1 MTSPSIAAHPLFSGA
16 MAILAP
22 DAHTDL
28 HTWNPSRFDHPYDE
42 TLPLHAVVTSS
53 SKVDIDIK
61 AITGVKKN
69 GVLRGLQV
77 SYLDP
82 ATQSEVEER
91 FLWISGR
98 DELFTR
104 LSGSYLEDIHKF
116 QLTKRPP
123 QHVHYSLTIKSSVRL
138 SSALD
143 AAGHD
148 GRALILKYWRNR
160 LSSSLLGFGV
170 YRNTQRAKESV
181 LEAFRAGYR
190 HVDSA
195 QTYRNE
201 VDVGDAVRES
211 VSGAV
216 GELYFGDGA
225 TVDCSYQIGSSSHG
239 YANTV
244 RGVDESLKRFKFDY
258 VDLFLIHDPL
268 SGKAK
273 RLETYKALL
282 EAKQAGKIRSVG
294 VSNYGVHHLE
304 EIKGAGYEK
313 PSVNQIEQKPIVKY
327 CQENSIVVEAYCPL
341 IEGRMDHP
349 VIQEIA
355 KKSATPSRIRSN
367 ADVFSFELSKED
379 MDKLDGLDKGSD
391 GAVSWNPVD
400 AA

>member
-1 MTSPSIAAHPLFSGA
+1 MSTTP
-16 MAILAP
+16 
-22 DAHTDL
+22 
-28 HTWNPSRFDHPYDE
+28 
-42 TLPLHAVVTSS
+42 
-53 SKVDIDIK
+53 
-61 AITGVKKN
+61 
-69 GVLRGLQV
+69 
-77 SYLDP
+77 
-82 ATQSEVEER
+82 
-91 FLWISGR
+91 
-98 DELFTR
+98 
-104 LSGSYLEDIHKF
+104 
-116 QLTKRPP
+116 
-123 QHVHYSLTIKSSVRL
+123 LTIKSSVRL
-138 SSALD
+138 SSGYL
-143 AAGHD
+143 
-148 GRALILKYWRNR
+148 LP
-160 LSSSLLGFGV
+160 LLGFGV

-211 VSGAV
+211 GIPREEV
-216 GELYFGDGA
+216 FI
-225 TVDCSYQIGSSSHG
+225 TTKIGSSSHG

-313 PSVNQIEQKPIVKY
+313 PSVNQIELHPFCQQKPIVKY

-355 KKSATPSRIRSN
+355 KKLKRDPAQVLIRWSLQKGFVPLPKSATPSRIRSN